1 MRKTGYL
8 GEGGFMM
15 RNNLYGMN
23 VERTVRY
30 DVHELRIKDWE
41 SMIGQPIEEALDLKS
56 DQKAIL
62 GYYNGNPI
70 TAGGQKN
77 YIENVFEMG
86 DGKLGIEVRETV
98 GFGTGTK
105 VDPVKGLVHGVTNDE
120 FTRIKEGLNL
130 YHQAAGTGG
139 YIPSEADALQIL
151 HYGHNKTEG
160 GESVLNITTRS
171 LPAAHIQLSRAWA
184 RTPPSDGIWSVTSWP
199 PSPPPQP
206 LPRSPAKIAPTYI

>member
-23 VERTVRY
+23 IERTVRY

-41 SMIGQPIEEALDLKS
+41 SMIGQSVEEALDLKP
-56 DQKAIL
+56 DKKAIL

-77 YIENVFEMG
+77 YIENVFEMRE
-86 DGKLGIEVRETV
+86 GKLGIEVRETV

-120 FTRIKEGLNL
+120 FARIKEGLNL
-130 YHQAAGTGG
+130 YHQVPPRCAHTTLTRAGED
-139 YIPSEADALQIL
+139 PSIRWHLEYDFL
-151 HYGHNKTEG
+151 
-160 GESVLNITTRS
+160 
-171 LPAAHIQLSRAWA
+171 
-184 RTPPSDGIWSVTSWP
+184 TPP
-199 PSPPPQP
+199 PPPQP

>member
-41 SMIGQPIEEALDLKS
+41 SMIGQPVEEALGLKP

-86 DGKLGIEVRETV
+86 DGKLGMRSVR
-98 GFGTGTK
+98 
-105 VDPVKGLVHGVTNDE
+105 PLASAPAP
-120 FTRIKEGLNL
+120 R
-130 YHQAAGTGG
+130 
-139 YIPSEADALQIL
+139 S
-151 HYGHNKTEG
+151 
-160 GESVLNITTRS
+160 TRS
-171 LPAAHIQLSRAWA
+171 RVWSTVSPTTNSLASRK
-184 RTPPSDGIWSVTSWP
+184 D
-199 PSPPPQP
+199 
-206 LPRSPAKIAPTYI
+206 